1 MYDMV
6 IIGGGAAATAAAF
19 YAVEKQLN
27 FVLIGE
33 TLGGKTAQGTS
44 RLHREGGASVQR
56 RYVRRGE
63 REVAEIMPPLPA
75 HRLVR
80 LLVDDV
86 LHAQRVWQD
95 RVLSITPGAGFFVVE
110 TGKHSVIHT
119 RTVIVAT
126 GAAPRTLDVPGAA
139 RLIDARMDY
148 SPTTYAQ
155 QVGGQQVA
163 IIGDTL
169 RAVLGVAE
177 LARSAAHVVWIIPH
191 ASRSHTPLGAALQ
204 HHANV
209 EIVVGADIREVRG
222 NNVIEEIVLGT
233 AHAVRRIAVDRAFV
247 DLGLVPNSDVVAGLV
262 RTDEHGF
269 IVVDE
274 HNAASLPG
282 VFAAGD
288 VTTVAGEHALLSI
301 GDGVRAAQSA
311 YRHLLANELARA
323 QQHDVERSM
332 VEQ

>member
-1 MYDMV
+1 MYDMA

-33 TLGGKTAQGTS
+33 TLGGKTGQGAS
-44 RLHREGGASVQR
+44 RLRYEGGASVTR
-56 RYVRRGE
+56 RYVRRGD
-63 REVAEIMPPLPA
+63 REVAEVMPSLPA
-75 HRLVR
+75 HQLVG

-86 LHAQRVWQD
+86 LHGQRVHQD
-95 RVLSITPGAGFFVVE
+95 RVLNITPGVGFFAVE
-110 TGKHSVIHT
+110 TGKQGVIHT
-119 RTVIVAT
+119 STVIIAT

-139 RLIDARMDY
+139 RLIDPRMDY

-155 QVGGQQVA
+155 QVTGQRVA
-163 IIGDTL
+163 VIGDTR

-177 LARSAAHVVWIIPH
+177 LARTAAHVVWIVPH
-191 ASRSHTPLGAALQ
+191 APRVHTPLGGALQ

-209 EIVVGADIREVRG
+209 EIVVGAAIREVFG
-222 NNVIEEIVLGT
+222 TNVIEEIVLGT
-233 AHAVRRIAVDRAFV
+233 SNAVRRIPVDRAFV
-247 DLGLVPNSDVVAGLV
+247 DLGVVPNSAVVAGV
-262 RTDEHGF
+262 VDTDAHGF
-269 IVVDE
+269 IMVDE

-288 VTTVAGEHALLSI
+288 VTTIGGEHALLSV

-311 YRHLLANELARA
+311 YHRILIQELARA
-323 QQHDVERSM
+323 QHDGDNKMVER
-332 VEQ
+332 